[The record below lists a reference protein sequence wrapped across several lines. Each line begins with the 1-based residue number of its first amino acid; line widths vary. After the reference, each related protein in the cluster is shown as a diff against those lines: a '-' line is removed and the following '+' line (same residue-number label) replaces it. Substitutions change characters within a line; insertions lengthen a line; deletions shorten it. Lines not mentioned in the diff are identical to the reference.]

1 MVRRIRT
8 IVLTLL
14 GVVVLL
20 VGGIAFILY
29 PQVLKPHPE
38 ASYPAPLS
46 AAEANLQDIEYL
58 GRLLEIDRSFSPA
71 ARMAFS
77 TGIADLEGQAAELS
91 PAELEMASAR
101 LAALADN
108 GHTNVRGVGHGF
120 TRNALPIRLN
130 HFAEGYFVTKARPEL
145 AALLGAQVIA
155 IDDQTPEALLDAL
168 SPYTGGPQSL
178 RREFAAYMLISPQA
192 LNAAGLTERDDRVT
206 LTLRLANGQE
216 TTREIIAEDGPANG
230 PAPSDRELQN
240 LRRRHWPQRD
250 LSPIASP
257 IDVGEWE
264 TVLDPQ
270 GELPLYLRNPDRHY
284 WREYIPELNA
294 VYVQIN
300 VVIDEAEGPSLQAF
314 LTSVI
319 AELQEKPVRNA
330 IIDLRFNPGGN
341 GTLTT
346 DFTTALPQALPADGK
361 IYVLTS
367 GNTFSAA
374 IITLARLKH
383 FGGERAVIVGE
394 PIGDRE
400 RFWAEGGMITLPN
413 SGLQV
418 AYATAMHDWEHGCRF
433 NEILDCY
440 VVNYVI
446 GVPAGSLAPNLP
458 VAPRFADYAAGKDPA
473 LLAIAAAESGDRP

>member
-1 MVRRIRT
+1 
-8 IVLTLL
+8 
-14 GVVVLL
+14 
-20 VGGIAFILY
+20 
-29 PQVLKPHPE
+29 
-38 ASYPAPLS
+38 
-46 AAEANLQDIEYL
+46 
-58 GRLLEIDRSFSPA
+58 
-71 ARMAFS
+71 
-77 TGIADLEGQAAELS
+77 
-91 PAELEMASAR
+91 
-101 LAALADN
+101 
-108 GHTNVRGVGHGF
+108 
-120 TRNALPIRLN
+120 
-130 HFAEGYFVTKARPEL
+130 VTKARPEF
-145 AALLGAQVIA
+145 ADLLGAQVVA

-168 SPYTGGPQSL
+168 SPFTGGPQSL

-192 LNAAGLTERDDRVT
+192 LNAAGRAERDDRVT

-216 TTREIIAEDGPANG
+216 TTREIVAEDGPANG
-230 PAPSDRELQN
+230 PAPSDRELQD

-319 AELQEKPVRNA
+319 AELKEKPVRNA
-330 IIDLRFNPGGN
+330 IVDLRFNPGGN

-346 DFTTALPQALPADGK
+346 DFTTALPQALPEDGK

-383 FGGERAVIVGE
+383 FGSGRAEIVGE

-400 RFWAEGGMITLPN
+400 RFWAEGGTITLPN
-413 SGLQV
+413 SGLQIG
-418 AYATAMHDWEHGCRF
+418 YATAMHDWEHGCGLS
-433 NEILDCY
+433 EILDCHA
-440 VVNYVI
+440 VNYVI

-458 VAPRFADYAAGKDPA
+458 VAPRFADYAAGRDTA

>member
-14 GVVVLL
+14 GVVALL

-38 ASYPAPLS
+38 ASYPAPQD
-46 AAEANLQDIEYL
+46 AAEASLQDIDYL
-58 GRLLEIDRSFSPA
+58 GRLIEIDRSFSPA
-71 ARMAFS
+71 ARATFS
-77 TGIADLEGQAAELS
+77 AGIADLKGRAAELS
-91 PAELEMASAR
+91 PAELEMEAAR
-101 LAALADN
+101 LVALADN

-120 TRNALPIRLN
+120 SRNALPIRLN
-130 HFAEGYFVTKARPEL
+130 YFAEGYFVTKARPEL
-145 AALLGAQVIA
+145 ADLLGAQVIA

-178 RREFAAYMLISPQA
+178 RRELATYMLISPQA
-192 LNAAGLTERDDRVT
+192 LNSAGLAERDDRVT
-206 LTLRLANGQE
+206 LTLQLASGEE
-216 TTREIIAEDGPANG
+216 TSRELIAEDGPANG
-230 PAPSDRELQN
+230 PVPSDREMQD

-264 TVLDPQ
+264 TVLDAHDA
-270 GELPLYLRNPDRHY
+270 LPLYLQNPNRHY
-284 WREYIPELNA
+284 WREYIPELDA

-300 VVIDEAEGPSLQAF
+300 VVSDEAEGPALQAF
-314 LTSVI
+314 LNGVI
-319 AELQEKPVRNA
+319 AELQAKPVRNA
-330 IIDLRFNPGGN
+330 IIDLRFNPGGD

-346 DFTTALPQALPADGK
+346 DFTTALPLALPADGK

-374 IITLARLKH
+374 IITLARLKY

-394 PIGDRE
+394 PVGDRE
-400 RFWAEGGMITLPN
+400 RFWAEGGTMTLPN

-418 AYATAMHDWEHGCRF
+418 GYATAMHDWEHGCGIT
-433 NEILDCY
+433 EILDCHA
-440 VVNYVI
+440 VNYVI
-446 GVPAGSLAPNLP
+446 GVPAGSLAPDLP
-458 VAPRFADYAAGKDPA
+458 VAPRFADYAAGKDTA
-473 LLAIAAAESGDRP
+473 LLAIAEQEPGDRV